1 MFTIENQQIYSVS
14 QLTTYIRETLESN
27 PVLYN
32 FWVRGEVS
40 DFKKAYSGH
49 CYFKLK
55 DQDAILN
62 CVMFKGWASHMNF
75 EVSSGMKVMARGGIT
90 LYEKGGSYQLL
101 VKEMKP
107 DGLGELFLQF
117 LQLKEKL
124 HQKGYFAEERKRPIP
139 MIPKGIGIATS
150 LKGAGLQDMIST
162 IKKRLPS
169 ANIYISPTVVQGS
182 EAPESIA
189 KSIDILNRY
198 EKVEVIII
206 GRGGGSFEDL
216 NCFNSEIVA
225 DAVFK
230 SEKPIISGVGHET
243 DFTISD
249 MTADLRAETPTAAA
263 ASSVPNIS
271 DLFAHLNHL
280 KIRMYAGL
288 TRTTENRRAKLDLM
302 NPEKVLRNIF
312 NTITNRQQTLDYIG
326 EKMRNSILKKIETS
340 RVNLKH
346 LGEKLEAL
354 SPYNVLDR
362 GYAIIREQESG
373 KIKGRASEIRVNDEI
388 EILFTDGTAPAVI
401 TMSPKLDGELKKE

>member
-1 MFTIENQQIYSVS
+1 MFTIDSQQIYSVS
-14 QLTTYIRETLESN
+14 QITTYIKEVLEGDST
-27 PVLYN
+27 LYN

-40 DFKKAYSGH
+40 DFKRAYSGH

-101 VKEMKP
+101 VKELKP

-124 HQKGYFAEERKRPIP
+124 HHKGYFAEDRKRPVPLIP
-139 MIPKGIGIATS
+139 IGIGIATS
-150 LKGAGLQDMIST
+150 LKGAGLQDMIRT
-162 IKKRLPS
+162 VKKRFPP
-169 ANIYISPTVVQGS
+169 ANIYISPTVVQGA
-182 EAPESIA
+182 EAPDSIA
-189 KSIDILNRY
+189 KSIEILNRY
-198 EKVEVIII
+198 DKVEVIIV

-216 NCFNSEIVA
+216 NWFNSEKVA
-225 DAVFK
+225 DAIFT

-263 ASSVPNIS
+263 ASSVPNIN
-271 DLFAHLNHL
+271 DLYTHL
-280 KIRMYAGL
+280 KHLEIRMRAGFM
-288 TRTTENRRAKLDLM
+288 RTIESKKAKLDVL
-302 NPEKVLRNIF
+302 NPEKVLRNIC
-312 NTITNRQQTLDYIG
+312 NTIANRQQTLDYIG
-326 EKMRNSILKKIETS
+326 EKMRNSIMNKIETNL
-340 RVNLKH
+340 VNLNH
-346 LGEKLEAL
+346 MGEKLEAL

-362 GYAIIREQESG
+362 GYTMIREQKSG
-373 KIKGRASEIRVNDEI
+373 RIIGRASKIKIDEKI
-388 EILFTDGTAPAVI
+388 EILFADGTAPALI
-401 TMSPKLDGELKKE
+401 TEIPRLDGELKRE